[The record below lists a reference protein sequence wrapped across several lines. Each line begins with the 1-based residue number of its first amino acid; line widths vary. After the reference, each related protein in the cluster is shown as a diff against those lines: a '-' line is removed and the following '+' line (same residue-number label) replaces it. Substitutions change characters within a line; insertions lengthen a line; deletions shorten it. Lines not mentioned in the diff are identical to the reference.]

1 MNLRKYVLAVLAVF
15 GFIFVFDMIFHGIF
29 LADFYEQTQSLWR
42 PKGEYVMPM
51 MIFGQM
57 LFALM
62 FVLIFTFGYQKQ
74 GMIEGVRYGA
84 LIGLLLIPN
93 SLILYAVQP
102 LPEVLAALWV
112 IGAMVEMI
120 LAGAIAASVYRS

>member
-15 GFIFVFDMIFHGIF
+15 GFLFVFDWVFHGVF
-29 LADFYEQTQSLWR
+29 LADFYDQTQHLWR
-42 PKGEYVMPM
+42 AKEDCVMPM
-51 MIFGQM
+51 MVFGQI

-62 FVLIFTFGYQKQ
+62 FVLIFTYGYQNK

-93 SLILYAVQP
+93 SLISYAVQP
-102 LPEVLAALWV
+102 LPEALAALWV
-112 IGAMVEMI
+112 IGGMVEMI
-120 LAGAIAASVYRS
+120 ILGAVAASVYRS